1 MTASPPDALHVLIA
15 TPFGKHGKGG
25 IDRMMDLV
33 REQVRQNPECGVEL
47 RFLTTRGTGPVFL
60 SIFVYFLPSVLSMIY
75 YAFAWRIDVFHVNIV
90 QYGSTIR
97 KLALCY
103 VARMLKIPYVLHLH
117 GSRYR
122 EYWSSVGPVLSR
134 RIQGVFNRAAQVLV
148 LGRIW
153 SEFIAS
159 QAPKARISVLPN
171 ATVAPA
177 QARTHASNGQ
187 PIHILFLG
195 QIGDR
200 KGVPELVKALAQLG
214 PSPSWRA
221 TLAGDGQVEFV
232 EKQLAALGLAD
243 QVTVPGWAGPDDV
256 ERLLA
261 SADILVLPSHNEN
274 LPLSVIEG
282 MAYGLAVVTT
292 PVGAV
297 PDIIVDG
304 ETGLLCPPG
313 DAVQL
318 AEALQRVVDDVV
330 LRAKLGRS
338 ARAFHAENLN
348 VDTYLS
354 KLISLWR
361 NAALRK

>member
-1 MTASPPDALHVLIA
+1 MSASRPDALHVLIA
-15 TPFGKHGKGG
+15 TPYGKHGKGG
-25 IDRMMDLV
+25 IDRMMDVV
-33 REQVRQNPECGVEL
+33 REQVRQNPGCGVEL
-47 RFLTTRGTGPVFL
+47 RFLTTRGSGSVFL
-60 SIFVYFLPSVLSMIY
+60 SIFTYFLPSVFSLIFISLT
-75 YAFAWRIDVFHVNIV
+75 WRIDVFHVNIV

-97 KLALCY
+97 KLILCY
-103 VARMLKIPYVLHLH
+103 VARALGTPYVLHLH

-122 EYWSSVGPVLSR
+122 QYWSSVCPFLSR
-134 RIQGVFNRAAQVLV
+134 RIRDVFNGAAQVLV

-153 SEFIAS
+153 SDFIAG
-159 QAPKARISVLPN
+159 QAPAARISVLQN

-177 QARTHASNGQ
+177 KIRAHSNGGK
-187 PIHILFLG
+187 PVHILFLG
-195 QIGDR
+195 RIGDR
-200 KGVPELVKALAQLG
+200 KGVPELVQALARLG
-214 PSPSWRA
+214 SSSSWCA
-221 TLAGDGQVEFV
+221 TIAGDGDIAPFEAQI
-232 EKQLAALGLAD
+232 AAQGLGDRVAF
-243 QVTVPGWAGPDDV
+243 PGWAGPEDV

-282 MAYGLAVVTT
+282 MAHGLAVVTT

-297 PDIIVDG
+297 PDIIADG

-313 DAVQL
+313 DAIQL
-318 AEALQRVVDDVV
+318 AGALQRVVDDAV

-354 KLISLWR
+354 KLISVWE
-361 NAALRK
+361 NAALHK